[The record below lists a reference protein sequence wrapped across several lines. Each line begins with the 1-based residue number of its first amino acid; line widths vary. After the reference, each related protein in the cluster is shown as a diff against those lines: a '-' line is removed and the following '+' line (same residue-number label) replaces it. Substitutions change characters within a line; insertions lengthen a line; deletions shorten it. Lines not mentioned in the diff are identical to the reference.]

1 MTLPYSF
8 KLAIQ
13 SLFREKWINLLSV
26 LTIATGLLIISLAFI
41 SAYNFDLATKEIPE
55 KFSMIMYLDDNLS
68 KEKVENVINS
78 LKKNSTVNSIRY
90 ISKEDAMKEL
100 KVTLKNSDY
109 IFEGLGENP
118 LPDSLELKFR
128 KESFGPETAKKLSE
142 EALKINGISEVAYGE
157 KFLSTVHFLKA
168 GLRTVGMILIVILS
182 TGIIFVC
189 YSTVKILFYRRKEEI
204 ETFKLLGATK
214 GFISAPFLIEGA
226 LIGASGGLLG
236 LLGILT
242 FNYMVLLRL
251 SVTIPIFKTII
262 FPASLLLFLPFIG
275 IFLGITGAFIALG
288 RLRY

>member
-1 MTLPYSF
+1 MTLPYAF

-41 SAYNFDLATKEIPE
+41 SAYNFDLATKKIPE

-78 LKKNSTVNSIRY
+78 LKKNSAVNSIRY

-118 LPDSLELKFR
+118 LPDSLELRFR

-168 GLRTVGMILIVILS
+168 GLRTAGMILIVILS

-214 GFISAPFLIEGA
+214 GFISTPFLIEGA
-226 LIGASGGLLG
+226 LIGASGGILG

-262 FPASLLLFLPFIG
+262 FPANLLLFLPFIG

>member
-41 SAYNFDLATKEIPE
+41 SAYNFDLATKKIPE

-68 KEKVENVINS
+68 KEKVKNVINS

>member
-26 LTIATGLLIISLAFI
+26 LTIATGLLIISLVFI